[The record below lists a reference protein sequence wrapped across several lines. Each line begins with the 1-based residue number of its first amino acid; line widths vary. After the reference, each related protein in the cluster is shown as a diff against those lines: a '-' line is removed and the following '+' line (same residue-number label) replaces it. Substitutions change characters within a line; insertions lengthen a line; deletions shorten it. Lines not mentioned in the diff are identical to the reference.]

1 MDEKERN
8 AERAK
13 CLLSEE
19 EHLKEAAKLRA
30 RFIELSIM
38 ENSYCPECLSRVYVD
53 ENDYWRC
60 MRENGF
66 CSVIDLYRTVTTN
79 KNEKLYRTERK
90 KNGSLNA

>member
-19 EHLKEAAKLRA
+19 EHLKEAAKQRA
-30 RFIELSIM
+30 RFIELSII
-38 ENSYCPECLSRVYVD
+38 EDLYCPECLSRVYVN
-53 ENDYWRC
+53 EKDYWRC

-66 CSVIDLYRTVTTN
+66 CSVIDLYSLVIIN

-90 KNGSLNA
+90 KNGSFNA